1 MALFIY
7 LIPSS
12 QDLFKGFPHEKNVVI
27 ALDKVQPV
35 PCVFL
40 VVILLFLKIFI
51 SFLFTKTS

>member
-1 MALFIY
+1 LPILRLDPIASLTY

-12 QDLFKGFPHEKNVVI
+12 QDLFNSFPHDKKVAI

-40 VVILLFLKIFI
+40 VFIFY
-51 SFLFTKTS
+51 F